1 MIKKSAISLISYD
14 AHYLPKSIEKYYN
27 YVDEIVLGLDKN
39 RITWS
44 KNSFSFDEQKLW
56 SELSQ
61 IDGDGKISIV
71 EEDFVQSEVAIE
83 KDNYERNFLKDQC
96 SHDWIFSFDADEML
110 VNPKQLFYDFCPL
123 VEDYRETHDICMTW
137 ATPYK
142 EIEDTTLVIAEE
154 DGSPFFGENQG
165 VVTSKNNTFTY
176 ARWTNQSAAGTNR
189 ILSPLVA
196 LHFSLCRKSEDLH
209 EKIHNIGHSNIV
221 EEDPFYKIWSQV
233 DMENYK
239 QLKNF
244 KTSGLG
250 DAQWPS
256 LEPIETQF
264 LFEYVQQYLNRAY

>member
-39 RITWS
+39 RVTWS

-56 SELSQ
+56 SELSR

-83 KDNYERNFLKDQC
+83 NDNYERNFLKDQC

-110 VNPKQLFYDFCPL
+110 VNPKQFFYDFCPL

-142 EIEDTTLVIAEE
+142 EIGDTTLIIAEE

-196 LHFSLCRKSEDLH
+196 LHYSLCRKSEDLH

-250 DAQWPS
+250 GAQWPS

>member
-56 SELSQ
+56 SELSR

-83 KDNYERNFLKDQC
+83 NDNYERNFLKDQC

-110 VNPKQLFYDFCPL
+110 VNPKQFFYDFCPL

-142 EIEDTTLVIAEE
+142 EIGDTTLIIAEE

-196 LHFSLCRKSEDLH
+196 LHYSLCRKSEDLH

-250 DAQWPS
+250 GAQWPS

>member
-27 YVDEIVLGLDKN
+27 FVDEIVLGLDKN
-39 RITWS
+39 RVTWS

-56 SELSQ
+56 SELSR

-83 KDNYERNFLKDQC
+83 NDNYERNFLKDQC

-110 VNPKQLFYDFCPL
+110 VNPKQFFYDFCPL

-142 EIEDTTLVIAEE
+142 EIGDTTLIIAEE

>member
-83 KDNYERNFLKDQC
+83 NDNYDRNFLKDQC

-110 VNPKQLFYDFCPL
+110 VNPKQFFYDFCPL

-154 DGSPFFGENQG
+154 DGSPLFGENQG

-196 LHFSLCRKSEDLH
+196 LHYSLCRKSEDLH

>member
-39 RITWS
+39 RVTWS

-56 SELSQ
+56 SELSL

-83 KDNYERNFLKDQC
+83 NDNYERNFLKDQC

-110 VNPKQLFYDFCPL
+110 VNPKQFFYDFCPL

-142 EIEDTTLVIAEE
+142 EIGDTTLVIAEE

-196 LHFSLCRKSEDLH
+196 LHYSLCRKSEDLH

-250 DAQWPS
+250 GAQWPS

>member
-27 YVDEIVLGLDKN
+27 YVDEVVLGLDKN
-39 RITWS
+39 RVTWS

-83 KDNYERNFLKDQC
+83 NDNYERNFLKDQC

-110 VNPKQLFYDFCPL
+110 VNPKQFFYDFCPL

-142 EIEDTTLVIAEE
+142 EIGDTTLVIAEE

-196 LHFSLCRKSEDLH
+196 LHYSLCRKSEDLH

-250 DAQWPS
+250 GAQWPS

>member
-27 YVDEIVLGLDKN
+27 YVDEVVLGLDKN
-39 RITWS
+39 RVTWS

-56 SELSQ
+56 SELSR

-83 KDNYERNFLKDQC
+83 NDNYERNFLKDQC

-110 VNPKQLFYDFCPL
+110 VNPKQFFYDFCPL

-142 EIEDTTLVIAEE
+142 EIGDTTLIIAEE

-196 LHFSLCRKSEDLH
+196 LHYSLCRKSEDLH

-250 DAQWPS
+250 GAQWPS

>member
-83 KDNYERNFLKDQC
+83 NDNYERNFLKDQC

-110 VNPKQLFYDFCPL
+110 VNPKQFFYDFCPL

-250 DAQWPS
+250 GAQWPS

>member
-56 SELSQ
+56 SELSR

-83 KDNYERNFLKDQC
+83 NDNYERNFLKDQC

-110 VNPKQLFYDFCPL
+110 VNPKQFFYDFCPL

-142 EIEDTTLVIAEE
+142 EIGDTTLVIAEE

-196 LHFSLCRKSEDLH
+196 LHYSLCRKSEDLH

-250 DAQWPS
+250 GAQWPS

>member
-83 KDNYERNFLKDQC
+83 NDNYERNFLKDQC

-110 VNPKQLFYDFCPL
+110 VNPKQFFYDFCPL

-196 LHFSLCRKSEDLH
+196 LHYSLCRKSEDLH

-250 DAQWPS
+250 GAQWPS

>member
-83 KDNYERNFLKDQC
+83 NDNYERNFLKDQC

-110 VNPKQLFYDFCPL
+110 VNPKQFFYDFCPL

-233 DMENYK
+233 DMDNYK

>member
-1 MIKKSAISLISYD
+1 MIKKSVISLISYD

-39 RITWS
+39 RTTWS

-56 SELSQ
+56 SELSR
-61 IDGDGKISIV
+61 IDGDGKISVV
-71 EEDFVQSEVAIE
+71 EEDFVQSDVAIE
-83 KDNYERNFLKDQC
+83 NDNYERNFLKDQC

-110 VNPKQLFYDFCPL
+110 VNPKQFFYDFCPL

-142 EIEDTTLVIAEE
+142 EIGDTTLVIAEE

-176 ARWTNQSAAGTNR
+176 ARWTDQSATGTNR

>member
-39 RITWS
+39 RVTWS

-56 SELSQ
+56 SELSR

-83 KDNYERNFLKDQC
+83 NDNYERNFLKDQC

-110 VNPKQLFYDFCPL
+110 VNPKQFFYDFCPL

-142 EIEDTTLVIAEE
+142 EIGDTTLIIAEE

-196 LHFSLCRKSEDLH
+196 LHYSLCRKSEDLH

-250 DAQWPS
+250 EAQWPS

>member
-14 AHYLPKSIEKYYN
+14 AHYLPKSIERYYN

-39 RITWS
+39 RTTWS
-44 KNSFSFDEQKLW
+44 KNPFSFDEDALW
-56 SELSQ
+56 SQLSQ

-71 EEDFVQSEVAIE
+71 EEDFVQSDVAIE
-83 KDNYERNFLKDQC
+83 NDNYERNYLKDQC
-96 SHDWIFSFDADEML
+96 SHDWVFSFDADEVL
-110 VNPKQLFYDFCPL
+110 VNPKHFFYDFCPL

-142 EIEDTTLVIAEE
+142 EIGDTTLVIAEE

-196 LHFSLCRKSEDLH
+196 LHFSLCRKSDDLH
-209 EKIHNIGHSNIV
+209 KKIHNIGHSDIV

-233 DMENYK
+233 DMDNYT

-250 DAQWPS
+250 GAQWPS

-264 LFEYVQQYLNRAY
+264 LFEYVEQYLNRAY